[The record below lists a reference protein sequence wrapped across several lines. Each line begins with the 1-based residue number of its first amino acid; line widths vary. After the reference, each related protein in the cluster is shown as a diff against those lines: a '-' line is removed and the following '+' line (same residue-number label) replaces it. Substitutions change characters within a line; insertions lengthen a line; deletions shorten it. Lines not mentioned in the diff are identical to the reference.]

1 ASAIWPALPLARTCS
16 LELRAHCSLGPL
28 RAAVPPATPPPARP
42 AAASA
47 TAAPRRP
54 RKCSELPDSGPGGL
68 CIADLRCPLRLRQNH
83 TMAKW
88 KTVFVTGGAGYIGSH
103 CIVELLDAGYDVI
116 AIDNF
121 ANCVNDPKG
130 EAPSL
135 KRVEQITGKKV
146 TFYPC
151 DLLDKARLAKIFS
164 EHEIDCVIHFAA
176 MKAVGESMQVP
187 LLYYKNNIVGTINLL
202 EVMKDHNCY
211 QLVFSSS
218 CTVYGNPDT
227 LPITEDHP
235 TGTVTNVYG
244 RTKYFIEEML
254 KDISAAEKNWN
265 IVSLRYFNPV
275 GAHSSGLIGE
285 DPTKAF
291 TNLMPYMAQVAIGNK
306 ANLTIY
312 GGDYDTVDG
321 TGVRDYIHVMDLAS
335 GHVAAL
341 SKLQKEHLRLKASSN
356 IAWLNNENILT
367 SLGTGLSVKQLVHE
381 FEHATGTSIPI
392 CMGGRRI
399 GDVDSLICD
408 GTLAM
413 HELEWKPQYDT
424 YNLGTGYGISV
435 LQLLRTFEAVTK
447 TTVPFEIQARRTGD
461 IVSMYA
467 NTTLAETEL
476 GWKAKYNLEQMCQD
490 FWRWQT
496 MNPDGYRGNS
506 TTKVNGSASVNG
518 NHVNGH

>member
-1 ASAIWPALPLARTCS
+1 MTIN
-16 LELRAHCSLGPL
+16 
-28 RAAVPPATPPPARP
+28 
-42 AAASA
+42 
-47 TAAPRRP
+47 
-54 RKCSELPDSGPGGL
+54 K
-68 CIADLRCPLRLRQNH
+68 
-83 TMAKW
+83 
-88 KTVFVTGGAGYIGSH
+88 
-103 CIVELLDAGYDVI
+103 
-116 AIDNF
+116 
-121 ANCVNDPKG
+121 
-130 EAPSL
+130 L
-135 KRVEQITGKKV
+135 KHN
-146 TFYPC
+146 
-151 DLLDKARLAKIFS
+151 S
-164 EHEIDCVIHFAA
+164 

-335 GHVAAL
+335 GHVYNL
-341 SKLQKEHLRLKASSN
+341 G
-356 IAWLNNENILT
+356 
-367 SLGTGLSVKQLVHE
+367 LGTGLSVKQLVHE

-413 HELEWKPQYDT
+413 HELEWKPQYD
-424 YNLGTGYGISV
+424 V
-435 LQLLRTFEAVTK
+435 
-447 TTVPFEIQARRTGD
+447 
-461 IVSMYA
+461 
-467 NTTLAETEL
+467 
-476 GWKAKYNLEQMCQD
+476 KAMCQD

>member
-335 GHVAAL
+335 GHVYNL
-341 SKLQKEHLRLKASSN
+341 G
-356 IAWLNNENILT
+356 
-367 SLGTGLSVKQLVHE
+367 LGTGLSVKQLVHE

-413 HELEWKPQYDT
+413 HELEWKPQYD
-424 YNLGTGYGISV
+424 V
-435 LQLLRTFEAVTK
+435 
-447 TTVPFEIQARRTGD
+447 
-461 IVSMYA
+461 
-467 NTTLAETEL
+467 
-476 GWKAKYNLEQMCQD
+476 KAMCQD